1 MGSNCERTVVCG
13 ENKGWTSCAIT
24 DYKNCWS
31 LQVLKGHTY
40 SPLEQGNRMCR
51 SLLSGISFFIELYGL
66 FVYVFLTY
74 SQLVDRKLES
84 LASHT
89 LIRLLLLLDLMLRMY
104 KLFWSPT
111 QRRLFMLMGIS
122 WNQPLHIIARFQTLF
137 LLILLYLLLLLL
149 IAILAIFFFPE
160 SC

>member
-1 MGSNCERTVVCG
+1 
-13 ENKGWTSCAIT
+13 
-24 DYKNCWS
+24 
-31 LQVLKGHTY
+31 
-40 SPLEQGNRMCR
+40 MCR

-122 WNQPLHIIARFQTLF
+122 WNQPLHIIARFQALF
-137 LLILLYLLLLLL
+137 SCYWLIY
-149 IAILAIFFFPE
+149 F
-160 SC
+160 C

>member
-1 MGSNCERTVVCG
+1 
-13 ENKGWTSCAIT
+13 
-24 DYKNCWS
+24 
-31 LQVLKGHTY
+31 
-40 SPLEQGNRMCR
+40 MCR

-149 IAILAIFFFPE
+149 IAILAIFFFPSLANFTE
-160 SC
+160 STNRNYVLKKTFFKLNAQFLIQVSIFSKGIR